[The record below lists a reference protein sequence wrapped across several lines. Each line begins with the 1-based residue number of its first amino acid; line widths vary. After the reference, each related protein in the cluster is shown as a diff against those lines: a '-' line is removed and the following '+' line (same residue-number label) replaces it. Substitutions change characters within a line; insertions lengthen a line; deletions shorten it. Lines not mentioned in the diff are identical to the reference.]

1 MSELKKQ
8 VCFALYSASNAVM
21 RAYRPLLDKLDLTYT
36 QYLVM
41 LSLWARDE
49 VSLKEIGQET
59 GLDAGTLTP
68 IVKRL
73 ESKGWLTRTVSSED
87 ERQKCIRL
95 TEAGRELRFRAYV
108 STFDGAYSLVKAGL
122 GQTILPMEA
131 VSRYAR
137 LFDLRVIP
145 LLDPWALGEFVICV
159 RDVESLSLSARRLL
173 NHLLARAPVV

>member
-49 VSLKEIGQET
+49 VSLKG
-59 GLDAGTLTP
+59 DRAGRPDWMRAPDP

-73 ESKGWLTRTVSSED
+73 ESRG
-87 ERQKCIRL
+87 
-95 TEAGRELRFRAYV
+95 G
-108 STFDGAYSLVKAGL
+108 
-122 GQTILPMEA
+122 
-131 VSRYAR
+131 
-137 LFDLRVIP
+137 
-145 LLDPWALGEFVICV
+145 
-159 RDVESLSLSARRLL
+159 
-173 NHLLARAPVV
+173 

>member
-73 ESKGWLTRTVSSED
+73 ESKGWLTRTVSHED

-95 TEAGRELRFRAYV
+95 TEAGRQLQQGVRECCLADNLRNQVDLADAELAQLKQQLTSALSKIDQTSSKRQVRAKKLINIAQIS
-108 STFDGAYSLVKAGL
+108 ST
-122 GQTILPMEA
+122 EA
-131 VSRYAR
+131 
-137 LFDLRVIP
+137 
-145 LLDPWALGEFVICV
+145 
-159 RDVESLSLSARRLL
+159 
-173 NHLLARAPVV
+173 

>member
-21 RAYRPLLDKLDLTYT
+21 RAYRPLLDKLDLTHT

-68 IVKRL
+68 
-73 ESKGWLTRTVSSED
+73 SSSGW
-87 ERQKCIRL
+87 
-95 TEAGRELRFRAYV
+95 RAR
-108 STFDGAYSLVKAGL
+108 GG
-122 GQTILPMEA
+122 
-131 VSRYAR
+131 
-137 LFDLRVIP
+137 
-145 LLDPWALGEFVICV
+145 
-159 RDVESLSLSARRLL
+159 
-173 NHLLARAPVV
+173 

>member
-49 VSLKEIGQET
+49 VSLKEISQET

-73 ESKGWLTRTVSSED
+73 ESKGWLTRTVSRED
-87 ERQKCIRL
+87 ERQKCISL
-95 TEAGRELRFRAYV
+95 TEAGRQLQQEVRECCLADNLRNQVDLADAELAQLKVLCDRV
-108 STFDGAYSLVKAGL
+108 SAQL
-122 GQTILPMEA
+122 G
-131 VSRYAR
+131 R
-137 LFDLRVIP
+137 
-145 LLDPWALGEFVICV
+145 
-159 RDVESLSLSARRLL
+159 
-173 NHLLARAPVV
+173 

>member
-73 ESKGWLTRTVSSED
+73 ESKGWLTRSVSSED

-95 TEAGRELRFRAYV
+95 TEAGRELQQGV
-108 STFDGAYSLVKAGL
+108 KDCCLVDNLRSQLDLDDAELAQLKQLCDRLAGQL
-122 GQTILPMEA
+122 G
-131 VSRYAR
+131 R
-137 LFDLRVIP
+137 
-145 LLDPWALGEFVICV
+145 
-159 RDVESLSLSARRLL
+159 
-173 NHLLARAPVV
+173 